1 METIDSYPQT
11 QELRNAV
18 EAFTDGIQQLT
29 ANRYGDEEASNTL
42 LPLCRAVVE
51 VIMVAADDDE
61 LLDLLTTVGEGTIDR
76 TTACVIVEYSR
87 RMEDHRATGPVD
99 REQISEPGSERQRL
113 RERVIRAEQAGIVD
127 RLIRVRTRVQG
138 A

>member
-18 EAFTDGIQQLT
+18 EVFTDGIEQLI
-29 ANRYGDEEASNTL
+29 ANRYGDEEASDTL

-51 VIMVAADDDE
+51 VIMMAVDHDE

-87 RMEDHRATGPVD
+87 RMEDHRATGPV
-99 REQISEPGSERQRL
+99 
-113 RERVIRAEQAGIVD
+113 ATAGVK
-127 RLIRVRTRVQG
+127 LS
-138 A
+138 